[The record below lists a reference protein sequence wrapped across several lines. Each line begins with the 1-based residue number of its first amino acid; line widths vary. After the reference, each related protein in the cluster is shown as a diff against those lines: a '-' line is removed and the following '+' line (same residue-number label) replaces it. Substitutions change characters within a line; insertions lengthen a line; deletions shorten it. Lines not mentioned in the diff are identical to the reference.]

1 MKITIGQDMSCY
13 ATVEIPDDT
22 PLTRDALEKITEEIL
37 SGKWENEEVMFE
49 EDWSTTCAA
58 RVVRVCNKQGVNLVE
73 DMAIDPSPFDAG
85 QALMG
90 WLRSAGKVTK
100 VPFDAVIN
108 SAVRARLIEPLKMVA
123 HVGTLQLNGNSSIK
137 FEFDCRE
144 NATEEEVGLAFF
156 QALTRNEAVSMG
168 YSIKGDNHELHHQ

>member
-49 EDWSTTCAA
+49 EDWSTTCAT
-58 RVVRVCNKQGVNLVE
+58 RVVNVSKEGGVNLVE
-73 DMAIDPSPFDAG
+73 DMAIDPSPYDAG
-85 QALMG
+85 LALMS
-90 WLRSAGKVTK
+90 WLRSGGKGK
-100 VPFDAVIN
+100 RPFVPFDAVIN
-108 SAVRARLIEPLKMVA
+108 TAVQARIIEPLKMVA
-123 HVGTLQLNGNSSIK
+123 HVGTLQLNVNSSIK

-156 QALTRNEAVSMG
+156 QALTRNEAVSMD
-168 YSIKGDNHELHHQ
+168 YSIKGDNHDHQ

>member
-1 MKITIGQDMSCY
+1 MSCY

-108 SAVRARLIEPLKMVA
+108 SAVQAGIIEAPKMVA
-123 HVGTLQLNGNSSIK
+123 HVGRLKLAGNKAIDAE
-137 FEFDCRE
+137 FECRE
-144 NATEEEVGLAFF
+144 NATQEELDLAFF
-156 QALTRNEAVSMG
+156 RVLCDSGTVEYFS
-168 YSIKGDNHELHHQ
+168 K